1 MSLPTAAFHMA
12 RRAVAVRTIS
22 AAIGIGMGIGV
33 AAALFAVP
41 ALRAQESVAGASA
54 TLDGLT
60 DAKSRAAVRALLEDA
75 AAKGIPTAP
84 LVTKVREGLAKR
96 AAPERIHAATA
107 ALATRLAS
115 AATALA
121 PARSTEEIAA
131 GADVLQTGVTE
142 RALREMRTI
151 WPAKP
156 LTVPL
161 GVLAEL
167 VASGVPPGNATQRVR
182 ELLVRGA
189 TTAQI
194 ATLGTSVRA
203 DVAAGLAPDAAMEL
217 RSKGVLLQLPN
228 ASSLPAISSPIR
240 PPIRP

>member
-1 MSLPTAAFHMA
+1 MSLPTAAFHSV
-12 RRAVAVRTIS
+12 RRAVAARTIS
-22 AAIGIGMGIGV
+22 AAIGIGVGI
-33 AAALFAVP
+33 AAALCAVP
-41 ALRAQESVAGASA
+41 ALRAQDVAAGTTS
-54 TLDGLT
+54 TLEGLA

-84 LVTKVREGLAKR
+84 LVTKVREGIAKR
-96 AAPERIHAATA
+96 ATPERIHAATA
-107 ALATRLAS
+107 ALAARLAS

-121 PARSTEEIAA
+121 PTRSTEEIAA
-131 GADVLQTGVTE
+131 GADVLQSGVTE

-167 VASGVPPGNATQRVR
+167 VASGVPPTNATKRVR

-189 TTAQI
+189 STAQI
-194 ATLGTSVRA
+194 AALGTSVRA

-228 ASSLPAISSPIR
+228 ASSLPAIASPIR